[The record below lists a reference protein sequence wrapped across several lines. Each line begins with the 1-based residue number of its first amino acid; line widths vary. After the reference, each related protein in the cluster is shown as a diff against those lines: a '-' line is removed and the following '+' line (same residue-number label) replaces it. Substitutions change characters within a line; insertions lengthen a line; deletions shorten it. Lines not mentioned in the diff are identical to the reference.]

1 MVLEVVLPAH
11 APEWSRSIANAG
23 NLLAQLPTTPIG
35 QYAPR
40 LLLSVPTGQY
50 VSWMLANGALRADPK
65 LGQDPVIGD
74 RVTVWLN
81 KKMQDVEVKARENL
95 EWELRDGTSYKMGKI
110 GKERVPGVVLPQE
123 TPNDRGFGQPTPEY
137 RKQLSQM
144 GANYSQL
151 YADQCGSPV
160 VVIGDGKEFL
170 RSQRDELVNGANN
183 WLDSKSA
190 VLLDQD
196 SGQVSNPDRILFHP
210 FMIFSPE
217 VAQLNS
223 WLRTISP
230 RLVIV
235 TRWSYFRR
243 MDEALFA
250 SAPMVVIANRRVEK
264 NWNAIDETDENQ
276 ELGED
281 FRSMKLNQLPN
292 GIFARK
298 FVSRVEPPRDINEVE
313 EDGI

>member
-1 MVLEVVLPAH
+1 MVLPLRSPDWATSI
-11 APEWSRSIANAG
+11 SRVG
-23 NLLAQLPTTPIG
+23 NLLAQLPSTPIG
-35 QYAPR
+35 KLAPR

-50 VSWMLANGALRADPK
+50 VSWLLANGALKAEPK

-81 KKMQDVEVKARENL
+81 KKVQDVFVNARGNN
-95 EWELRDGTSYKMGKI
+95 EWELRDGTSYKMGRN
-110 GKERVPGVVLPQE
+110 GVDRVPGVVLPHE
-123 TPNDRGFGQPTPEY
+123 TPLNRGFGQPTPEY
-137 RKQLSQM
+137 RKQLSEM
-144 GANYSQL
+144 GANYSQI

-170 RSQRDELVNGANN
+170 RSQRDELVNDANN

-217 VAQLNS
+217 VAQLNL

-250 SAPMVVIANRRVEK
+250 SAPMVVLANRRVEN

-298 FVSRVEPPRDINEVE
+298 FVSRVEPPRGIDE
-313 EDGI
+313 ELEI

>member
-1 MVLEVVLPAH
+1 MVLPFH
-11 APEWSRSIANAG
+11 APEWVRSVANSG
-23 NLLAQLPTTPIG
+23 KLLAQLPGTPVG
-35 QYAPR
+35 QLAPR

-50 VSWMLANGALRADPK
+50 VSWILANGALMADPK
-65 LGQDPVIGD
+65 LGPEPAIGD

-81 KKMQDVEVKARENL
+81 KKMQDIEVKTRGDL
-95 EWELRDGTSYKMGKI
+95 DWELRDGTSYKMGKI
-110 GKERVPGVVLPQE
+110 GKERVPGVVLPKE
-123 TPNDRGFGQPTPEY
+123 TPNDRGFCQPTPEY
-137 RKQLSQM
+137 REQLSQM
-144 GANYSQL
+144 GANYSQI
-151 YADQCGSPV
+151 YAEHCGSPV

-170 RSQRDELVNGANN
+170 RSQRDELVNVAHD
-183 WLDSKSA
+183 WLDPKSA
-190 VLLDQD
+190 VLLNQE

-217 VAQLNS
+217 VAQSNL

-235 TRWSYFRR
+235 TRWSYYRR
-243 MDEALFA
+243 MDPALFA

-276 ELGED
+276 ELGEV

-298 FVSRVEPPRDINEVE
+298 FVSRVEPPRDIDE
-313 EDGI
+313 ELEI